1 MVKAAT
7 DGCGCGAMRRS
18 VLAAIVLA
26 ACGLVGLVCGQERPP
41 PPPPGGG
48 DAEADMCT
56 IAAQG
61 VFEPCCGG
69 APGDPMACL
78 TTATTYAQMCSDRA
92 CTEALN
98 AADTACA
105 GAGAEATASSQAY
118 QTLRAALSCQGLD
131 DPCVVSVP
139 EAMQVTCRLSADQL
153 LAAGAADLQAVAQ
166 QNVCTSETCMSAMQT
181 QMETCGQ
188 AADIGTQLILQLF
201 ASLLGT
207 CGVLAQPGTTCSTTE
222 MDEVRELCGLNANQ
236 PVPGCSPECVNLVTE
251 RVGQCPLS
259 FTDPAMVTLAST
271 CGTVA
276 AAAGT
281 QPCPPNVIDELLS
294 QSAEGCDAFSAAFT
308 TASATPCADLYT
320 NQDLAQALAACSL
333 SAVLPACEPGVVD
346 ELMDLLPDCQRFGQA
361 LGAAQCTDES
371 LQAAVQECGT
381 TLPPS
386 GGADGDPLGVLSILN
401 ANCPAGVTVGNF
413 QRACWYAILHYL

>member
-1 MVKAAT
+1 MI
-7 DGCGCGAMRRS
+7 R
-18 VLAAIVLA
+18 
-26 ACGLVGLVCGQERPP
+26 
-41 PPPPGGG
+41 
-48 DAEADMCT
+48 
-56 IAAQG
+56 
-61 VFEPCCGG
+61 
-69 APGDPMACL
+69 
-78 TTATTYAQMCSDRA
+78 
-92 CTEALN
+92 
-98 AADTACA
+98 
-105 GAGAEATASSQAY
+105 
-118 QTLRAALSCQGLD
+118 ALSPCQKLCRSPAG
-131 DPCVVSVP
+131 SAQISFSRP
-139 EAMQVTCRLSADQL
+139 ELLTCRQWLSRTCAPARLACPPCKSRWKLAD
-153 LAAGAADLQAVAQ
+153 
-166 QNVCTSETCMSAMQT
+166 
-181 QMETCGQ
+181 
-188 AADIGTQLILQLF
+188 TQLILQLF

-207 CGVLAQPGTTCSTTE
+207 CGILAQPGTTCSTTE

-320 NQDLAQALAACSL
+320 NQDLAQVLAACSL

-413 QRACWYAILHYL
+413 QRACW